1 MKSRSLFALCAPL
14 LVFSLGLQARGPRAG
29 GPDSITP
36 AELKEWLSY
45 IASDQLQGRQ
55 GYTEGLG
62 LAAAYIAD
70 HLKEWGVKPGGDAG
84 SYFPAVEVVRGDV
97 KRNSSDT
104 GTPHG
109 QTKNAQDGEGGT
121 LPA

>member
-1 MKSRSLFALCAPL
+1 MKSRSLSALCAAL
-14 LVFSLGLQARGPRAG
+14 LVFSLGLQARGPQSG

-55 GYTEGLG
+55 VYTEGLG

-70 HLKEWGVKPGGDAG
+70 HLKEWGVKPGGDDG
-84 SYFPAVEVVRGDV
+84 SYFHAGQAPGAKVNCRAGVPVPA
-97 KRNSSDT
+97 S
-104 GTPHG
+104 G
-109 QTKNAQDGEGGT
+109 QRA
-121 LPA
+121 

>member
-55 GYTEGLG
+55 VYSEGLG

-70 HLKEWGVKPGGDAG
+70 HLKEWGVKPGGDDG
-84 SYFPAVEVVRGDV
+84 SYFHAVRVLRVDV
-97 KRNSSDT
+97 KRNSS
-104 GTPHG
+104 GTVTPDAP
-109 QTKNAQDGEGGT
+109 TKT
-121 LPA
+121 LT